1 MEEKNEDRDQIS
13 PEEITPYIQES
24 APEAGPQSV
33 EVEPDTPKAV
43 EAEAP
48 DIDSEDSSTPAEYH
62 HKKKLKKLKKKL
74 SRLKQKRKDLKAK
87 AKKARKKGKKKKA
100 KALDKK
106 RKALKAR
113 RKKLR
118 AAYREAKDLD

>member
-1 MEEKNEDRDQIS
+1 MEEKNEDREQFQ
-13 PEEITPYIQES
+13 PEKITPY
-24 APEAGPQSV
+24 AGPEGIV
-33 EVEPDTPKAV
+33 PEGELDTV
-43 EAEAP
+43 EAAKTEE
-48 DIDSEDSSTPAEYH
+48 IDSQAEENLTPVEYQGD
-62 HKKKLKKLKKKL
+62 KKLKKLKKKL
-74 SRLKQKRKDLKAK
+74 SKLKQKRKDLKTK

-118 AAYREAKDLD
+118 AAYQEAKDLG

>member
-13 PEEITPYIQES
+13 PEEITPYTEEPIAQV
-24 APEAGPQSV
+24 GPQAV
-33 EVEPDTPKAV
+33 EVDADTSEAV
-43 EAEAP
+43 ETEAP
-48 DIDSEDSSTPAEYH
+48 DIDSEEDPTPAEYH
-62 HKKKLKKLKKKL
+62 RNKKLKKLKKKL

-118 AAYREAKDLD
+118 AAYQKAKDLD

>member
-13 PEEITPYIQES
+13 PEEITPYTEEPIAQV
-24 APEAGPQSV
+24 GPQAV
-33 EVEPDTPKAV
+33 EVEPDTSEAAETEVPKTDL
-43 EAEAP
+43 EESLP
-48 DIDSEDSSTPAEYH
+48 PAEYH
-62 HKKKLKKLKKKL
+62 RDKKLKKLKKKL
-74 SRLKQKRKDLKAK
+74 SKLKQKRKDLKAK

-106 RKALKAR
+106 RKALKAQ

-118 AAYREAKDLD
+118 AAYQEAKDLV